1 MLLFQVESPSIF
13 LGQIC
18 KIMLYVFVD
27 KVEYYFSWL
36 NMVNEQVSK
45 RLEEL
50 RLEYEKKNGKQ
61 AEPGG
66 RAKQQPP
73 ETH

>member
-1 MLLFQVESPSIF
+1 
-13 LGQIC
+13 
-18 KIMLYVFVD
+18 
-27 KVEYYFSWL
+27 
-36 NMVNEQVSK
+36 MVNEQVSK

-50 RLEYEKKNGKQ
+50 RLEYEKKNGQQ

-73 ETH
+73 ETR